1 MSTDTA
7 FTNTLDLCDLAPL
20 KRQQLVFGHFE
31 NLQPGQWFQ
40 ISTDQDP
47 KALYEQLQT
56 RSGGSLTWEVLAKGP
71 AVWRIQLGKQVVESG
86 GCCSGGACH
95 G

>member
-1 MSTDTA
+1 MSVETA
-7 FTNTLDLCDLAPL
+7 ITNTLDLTGLAPL
-20 KRQQLVFGHFE
+20 KRQQLVLGHFE
-31 NLQPGQWFQ
+31 TLQAGQWFE

-47 KALYEQLQT
+47 KAMYAQLQG
-56 RSGGSLTWEVLAKGP
+56 RADGRLTWEVLEAGP
-71 AVWRIQLGKQVVESG
+71 SVWRVQLGKRAKESG

>member
-7 FTNTLDLCDLAPL
+7 FTNTLDLCGLAPL
-20 KRQQLVFGHFE
+20 KRQQVVFNHFE

-40 ISTDQDP
+40 ITTDQDP
-47 KALYEQLQT
+47 KALQGQLQT
-56 RSGGSLTWEVLAKGP
+56 RSGGSLTWEVLEVDS
-71 AVWRIQLGKQVVESG
+71 AVWRVQLGKRIVESG

>member
-1 MSTDTA
+1 MSIDTD

-20 KRQQLVFGHFE
+20 KRQQLVFSHFE

-40 ISTDQDP
+40 FTTDQDP
-47 KALYEQLQT
+47 KSLRDQLQT
-56 RSGGSLTWEVLAKGP
+56 RSGGSLSWEVLEAGP
-71 AVWRIQLGKQVVESG
+71 AVWRVQLGMRVVESG